1 MSTTPTNK
9 LKQLELFLSDTNSA
23 LNGELNKKIEAQETI
38 HEYNKPSYVNP
49 SIEVKLS
56 KEKRQACRDIL
67 LEIRN
72 FGVSQRQIMY
82 LIYLL
87 ALELE
92 DQAAMQAISTACG
105 EHREN
110 IPLTRED
117 TALESVKTPKKKI
130 IV

>member
-1 MSTTPTNK
+1 MSTINK
-9 LKQLELFLSDTNSA
+9 LKQLELFLSDTNSS
-23 LNGELNKKIEAQETI
+23 LNGDLNKRIEEQQTT
-38 HEYNKPSYVNP
+38 HEHEPSYVSP

-72 FGVSQRQIMY
+72 FGVSQRQVMY

-92 DQAAMQAISTACG
+92 DQAAMQAISAACG

-117 TALESVKTPKKKI
+117 TAPEAVKTPKKKI